1 MSRYFSLVF
10 FLLIAIISNAQ
21 VHMKV
26 EPGGFLFLEGKD
38 SILFYQKTLKDING
52 QYSRCNYIHP
62 LYALDNTRLTE
73 DFPADHLHHRGVF
86 WAWHQILINGK
97 SVGDGWELKDFLQ
110 KVTEVEFQ
118 QVNDKGILNTTV
130 EWRSPLWENSS
141 IPYLQEHTTITM
153 FPNTNNYR
161 RIDFEITLKAMT
173 SGLSIGGSNDE
184 KGYSGFS
191 VRLKLPR
198 DIAFYDEKRMI
209 EPANTAVSAGH
220 LMKIEGAMLNKGN
233 RGGVVIYSDPS
244 NPAPS
249 TQWILR
255 KSASMQ
261 NVAYPGRKPVAIPM
275 DKPLTL
281 KYTLLVYEGSLNT
294 KQIKKAVK
302 QHLK

>member
-10 FLLIAIISNAQ
+10 FLLMTIIGNAQ

-38 SILFYQKTLKDING
+38 SILYYQKTPKDING

-73 DFPADHLHHRGVF
+73 DFPADHLHHRGIF

-110 KVTEVEFQ
+110 KVTDVEFM
-118 QVNDKGILNTTV
+118 QVDDKGILNTTV

-153 FPNTNNYR
+153 FSKANNFR
-161 RIDFEITLKAMT
+161 RIDFEITLQAMID
-173 SGLSIGGSNDE
+173 GLSIGGSDDE

-191 VRLKLPR
+191 VRLKLPQ
-198 DIAFYDEKRMI
+198 DIRFFDEKGI
-209 EPANTAVSAGH
+209 VEPANTAIKAGRY
-220 LMKIEGAMLNKGN
+220 MAMEGSILKNENKG
-233 RGGVVIYSDPS
+233 GLVIYSHPS
-244 NPAPS
+244 NPTPS

-261 NVAYPGRKPVAIPM
+261 NAAYPGRKPVAISMGQPF
-275 DKPLTL
+275 TL
-281 KYTLLVYEGSLNT
+281 KYTLLVYESSLDK

-302 QHLK
+302 HLK